1 MINEWKSVS
10 LTLQTLISNDHIHNL
25 LHEHLHMKKLSARW
39 MPRLLTVDQTRIQMN
54 VSKEYLD
61 MFVRNLTDFL
71 RRFIIVDETWIHH
84 YTPGT
89 KQQSKLEG

>member
-1 MINEWKSVS
+1 
-10 LTLQTLISNDHIHNL
+10 
-25 LHEHLHMKKLSARW
+25 
-39 MPRLLTVDQTRIQMN
+39 MPRLLTVDQKRIQIN

-84 YTPGT
+84 YTKDETTIETMARRGW
-89 KQQSKLEG
+89 KCSEEGENSSISRKDDSFLGFS